1 MDHARY
7 VDYKYYHLEE
17 SDLDRTFFID
27 MPQLGGVLQRKKT
40 WTLRELIESLSN
52 TYCQKI
58 GLEFIHIPD
67 RDKCTW
73 IRNRFE
79 LMQYEQIPNEKKI
92 QLLDRLFWA
101 DEFATFISKKF
112 NTMKRFG
119 LEGVDSFI
127 PGMKSLID
135 ELGNHGAKKVIIGM
149 PHRGRLNM
157 LANVVRKPL
166 EVIFAE
172 F

>member
-1 MDHARY
+1 
-7 VDYKYYHLEE
+7 
-17 SDLDRTFFID
+17 

-40 WTLRELIESLSN
+40 WTLRELVEAMEK
-52 TYCQKI
+52 TYCSKV
-58 GLEFIHIPD
+58 GLEFVHLPYRD
-67 RDKCTW
+67 RCTW

-79 LMQYEQIPNEKKI
+79 EMQYTPIPDETKKQI
-92 QLLDRLFWA
+92 LSRLFWA
-101 DEFATFISKKF
+101 DEFASFISKKF

-119 LEGVDSFI
+119 LEGVESFI